1 MTTPLFPLRTE
12 EILLAR
18 SQSWQ
23 IFATGWKKSFSS
35 IAKSALAESF
45 CRQNLAFFHQFGKKS
60 QSELFLQLKTKSG
73 MMF

>member
-1 MTTPLFPLRTE
+1 ME
-12 EILLAR
+12 
-18 SQSWQ
+18 
-23 IFATGWKKSFSS
+23 KSFSS
-35 IAKSALAESF
+35 VAKSGLAESF